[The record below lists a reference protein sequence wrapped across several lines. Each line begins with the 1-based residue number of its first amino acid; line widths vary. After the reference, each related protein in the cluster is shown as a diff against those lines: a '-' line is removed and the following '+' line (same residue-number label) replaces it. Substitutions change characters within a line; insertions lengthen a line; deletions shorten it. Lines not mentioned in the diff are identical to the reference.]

1 MAKPTATDVRTFLEG
16 YGITTAIL
24 TDLWLTSRI
33 DNTVIPHVEE
43 VTRQKFSGIATAVEY
58 HSGTGKN
65 ILLLDKKPIVGL
77 TQIEYVLGGDNI
89 QIMNNAMIE
98 VIAAEGIL
106 KSKTNYDE
114 AFLLPV
120 FAKGEYNIKATYTY
134 GYADYPNPVK
144 DAVIFL
150 AASMALG
157 FVGSRTG
164 GGNVSGQAYNRTFG
178 DRGKWTEERND
189 LARQAY
195 ALLKPY
201 STGIVGS

>member
-1 MAKPTATDVRTFLEG
+1 MAKPTVTEIRDFLEG
-16 YGITTAIL
+16 YGITSAIL
-24 TDLWLTSRI
+24 SDLWITARL

-65 ILLLDKKPIVGL
+65 ILMLDKKPIVSL
-77 TQIEYVLGGDNI
+77 TVIEYVLGGDNI
-89 QIMNNAMIE
+89 SIMNNAMIE
-98 VIAAEGIL
+98 VIADEGIL

-120 FAKGEYNIKATYTY
+120 FAKGEYNIKVTYTY
-134 GYADYPNPVK
+134 GYADYPGPVK
-144 DAVIFL
+144 DAVIML
-150 AASMALG
+150 TANMALG
-157 FVGSRTG
+157 HVGSRTG

-178 DRGKWTEERND
+178 NRGKWTEERND